1 MLTVNNNWE
10 VLKITKKEVTGE
22 HLIQLA
28 KEKIGGL
35 IIRDFYPLDACRKIS
50 QYLLTNP
57 FESKKPAANVEIFFL
72 GVNLTDRSEDKED
85 YFRRAESSWQDRKE
99 LLTRLKVPNP
109 VHQALNLFTK
119 LWSAGVKIAEEN
131 GRGLFCGTF
140 RRINGIDLHMDWAP
154 FLFPQWKS
162 LSSIS
167 EQYALNIFFQA
178 PKVGGE
184 LVVYR
189 QNWSKEDEIFRYKE
203 KNLVGF
209 DRAVLRGNTD
219 GAVIKG
225 EEGWAVLTKTRH
237 YHEVWPQAKNEIV
250 GHRLVCSNFVGQTQD
265 NSLIFWS

>member
-57 FESKKPAANVEIFFL
+57 FESKKPADNVEIFFL

-119 LWSAGVKIAEEN
+119 LWCNRSFPPLKKLGK
-131 GRGLFCGTF
+131 LGT
-140 RRINGIDLHMDWAP
+140 
-154 FLFPQWKS
+154 
-162 LSSIS
+162 
-167 EQYALNIFFQA
+167 
-178 PKVGGE
+178 
-184 LVVYR
+184 
-189 QNWSKEDEIFRYKE
+189 
-203 KNLVGF
+203 
-209 DRAVLRGNTD
+209 
-219 GAVIKG
+219 
-225 EEGWAVLTKTRH
+225 
-237 YHEVWPQAKNEIV
+237 
-250 GHRLVCSNFVGQTQD
+250 
-265 NSLIFWS
+265 